1 MRRSRTTN
9 ACRTA
14 ADGNLFGM
22 IRRLLVVT
30 FALAGTG
37 VFARDRMA
45 ETQAALAALA
55 DGAMSPTQVAN
66 KISNAGTEA
75 EATMVIT
82 KRLQELVSSPLE
94 SAYFEVLSQIAVPS
108 HVLSEI
114 AVNALRP
121 GKDISLRLNAIR
133 VLARMKLSN
142 AVGVLTPL
150 LNDKSL
156 GVRREAARGLT
167 RIGNSRSAQPLLV
180 AAKTEDDPETRAL
193 MIVGVG
199 KLGDVKQ
206 AKGLESLLES
216 SSESTRL
223 AATQALCLL
232 GNKKGFET
240 AKALL
245 GSKEKFERLQ
255 GVTLF
260 EGASAKVATP
270 ILTPMLGDADTAVR
284 ARAGRIL
291 AQGGDGRLIEW
302 MVLESFKSSTD
313 EKLVFET
320 ELELLRVTDETRG
333 EILRKAGLKK

>member
-1 MRRSRTTN
+1 
-9 ACRTA
+9 
-14 ADGNLFGM
+14 M

-30 FALAGTG
+30 FVLAGAG
-37 VFARDRMA
+37 ALARDRLA
-45 ETQAALAALA
+45 DTQNALAALA
-55 DGAMSPTQVAN
+55 DGSMSATQVAN

-75 EATMVIT
+75 EATMVLT
-82 KRLQELVSSPLE
+82 KRLQEISSASLQ
-94 SAYFEVLSQIAVPS
+94 SAYFEVLAQIAVPS
-108 HVLSEI
+108 NALNEL
-114 AVNALRP
+114 AGNALRP
-121 GKDISLRLNAIR
+121 GKDITLRLNAMR
-133 VLARMKLSN
+133 VIARMKLPG
-142 AVGVLTPL
+142 APGILTPM
-150 LNDKSL
+150 LNDRSL

-167 RIGNSRSAQPLLV
+167 RIGNARSAQPLLV

-245 GSKEKFERLQ
+245 ASKEKFERLQ

-260 EGASAKVATP
+260 EGASAKVAAP
-270 ILTPMLGDADTAVR
+270 LLTPMLGDADTAVK

-302 MVLESFKSSTD
+302 LVLESFKASTD

-333 EILRKAGLKK
+333 DILRKAGLKK